1 MPGQIH
7 ERPPATDLAAS
18 CGTRRAAAF
27 KALEV
32 AGVSLLALAVC
43 AAPAAAAGYTVHPLV
58 TDDQAVLATLPY
70 GPAPTV
76 DPALI
81 NPWDFANAS
90 VGPWVV
96 ANAGG
101 PGAGA
106 PGTATVYNGAGM
118 SRMTTITIPQGSSP
132 PYGPTGVVFVGG
144 AGFRLPGGGAA
155 TYVFDDLDESI
166 SGWNPYLTSAVTLVP
181 GRDGGNLAAYT
192 GLEVA
197 TLNGADYLY
206 AANNITGA
214 IDVFDVNYKKV
225 SLPGGFV
232 DPKPNPKHLLPFNIQ
247 NLAGHMWV
255 TYAVPGPPAS
265 AQTIGSGFV
274 SEFNLDGT
282 FLRRFTYGG
291 RLSSPWGIAIAPAN
305 FGHFS
310 NDVLIGN
317 FNDGSAN
324 GFINAYDPTT
334 GAYLGLLQQNGRK
347 IVLPGLWALQFG
359 NGGNGGKT
367 NHLYFTAGIGQ
378 ENHGLFGEI
387 SAAP

>member
-1 MPGQIH
+1 MPGH
-7 ERPPATDLAAS
+7 ALAGRLAPTAATLRKKRHPTISSTLAMAGASLIALAA
-18 CGTRRAAAF
+18 CATQ
-27 KALEV
+27 
-32 AGVSLLALAVC
+32 AV
-43 AAPAAAAGYTVHPLV
+43 AAGYTVHPLV
-58 TDDQAVLATLPY
+58 TDDQTVLATLPY

-101 PGAGA
+101 AGCCV
-106 PGTATVYNGAGM
+106 PGTATIYNGAGM

-132 PYGPTGVVFVGG
+132 PYGPTGVVYVGG
-144 AGFRLPGGGAA
+144 AGFRLPSGGGA
-155 TYVFDDLDESI
+155 TYIFDDLDGSI

-181 GRDGGNLAAYT
+181 GRDGGNIAAYT

-197 TLNGADYLY
+197 TLNGANYLY

-214 IDVFDVNYKKV
+214 IDVFDINYKKV
-225 SLPGGFV
+225 SLAGSFV
-232 DPKPNPKHLLPFNIQ
+232 DPKPNPKHLAPYNIQ
-247 NLAGHMWV
+247 NLGGHMWV
-255 TYAVPGPPAS
+255 TYAVPGPPSS
-265 AQTIGSGFV
+265 AQPLGSGFV

-282 FLRRFTYGG
+282 FVRRFTYGG

-305 FGHFS
+305 FGQFS

-317 FNDGSAN
+317 FNDGSTN

-334 GAYLGLLQQNGRK
+334 GAYLGILEQNGRR